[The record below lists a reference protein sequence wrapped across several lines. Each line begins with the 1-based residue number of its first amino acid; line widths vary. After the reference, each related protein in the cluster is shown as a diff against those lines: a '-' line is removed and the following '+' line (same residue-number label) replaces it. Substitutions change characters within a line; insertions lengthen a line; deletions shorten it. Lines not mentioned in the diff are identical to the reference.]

1 MTKNTER
8 RDMIIKTRE
17 QMLRFKL
24 IKKKPRRNALG
35 PYAQRFQ
42 QTSNVGI
49 SLSAIIPIF
58 NASQNL
64 NEIST
69 DKQKK
74 EMEQIQ
80 EEVLNLDEYNNS
92 TSENDTKYNLEK
104 EIFIGNM
111 INRLYGYTDK
121 VEPSVT
127 PYISQIS
134 GNLIKLTPDDVF
146 SVLNK

>member
-1 MTKNTER
+1 MTRSTER

-49 SLSAIIPIF
+49 SVGAIIPIL

-64 NEIST
+64 YEISN

-74 EMEQIQ
+74 EIEQMQ
-80 EEVLNLDEYNNS
+80 EVLNLDEYINS
-92 TSENDTKYNLEK
+92 TSKNNTQYNPEK
-104 EIFIGNM
+104 EIFIGNI
-111 INRLYGYTDK
+111 INILHGYTDK

-127 PYISQIS
+127 PNISQVS
-134 GNLIKLTPDDVF
+134 GNLVKLTPDDVF
-146 SVLNK
+146 SVLNQ